1 MELILSLPK
10 NDQLKDESSQLDLWV
25 KCLLTAL
32 TLIKLTCLP
41 GFSVNGFSRHTRW
54 TAICFVCHTPPPPP
68 HPPPHTHPPHTLDA
82 IAVTQAAF
90 GAGEGPVYL
99 NGVRCLGNEADLLD
113 CPSSGV
119 GVQLGCTHSQDA
131 GVYCTGEWKT
141 DTVVICTY

>member
-1 MELILSLPK
+1 M
-10 NDQLKDESSQLDLWV
+10 
-25 KCLLTAL
+25 KCLLTAS

-41 GFSVNGFSRHTRW
+41 GFSVNGFSRRTRW

-68 HPPPHTHPPHTLDA
+68 THTHPPHTLDA

-99 NGVRCLGNEADLLD
+99 NGVRCLGNEANLLD

-119 GVQLGCTHSQDA
+119 GVQVGCTHSQDA

-141 DTVVICTY
+141 GEGLGGSGRVGRGREKDKEWCIYDKMVGCI